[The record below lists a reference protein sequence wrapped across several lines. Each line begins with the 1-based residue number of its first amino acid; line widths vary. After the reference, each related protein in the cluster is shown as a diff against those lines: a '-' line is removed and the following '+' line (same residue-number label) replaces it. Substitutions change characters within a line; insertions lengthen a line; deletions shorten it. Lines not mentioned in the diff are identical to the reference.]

1 MKKLLLFVCLV
12 CLVGMVPRTA
22 HADPRPMIEQ
32 ASGFESL
39 AVQAAEQWSREQ
51 GRPVRV
57 EVLGAWVAAVR
68 LPARY
73 RWSSAMTDQS
83 PGSRVMTVRFVP
95 ETAPGSEPGAEVRL
109 RLRDLSPAWVV
120 RTALQVG
127 QPVPCEALE
136 ERLVPASAGHGVRW
150 SGACD
155 ALTGRQ
161 ARRPLAQGDILMSSD
176 LRLPPAVSRLS
187 KVLLKAVQ
195 GPIEIE
201 VTALALH
208 DADVGQQV
216 PVRPEGALQSVM
228 ALVVAPG
235 TAVLK

>member
-12 CLVGMVPRTA
+12 GLVGWVPLIA
-22 HADPRPMIEQ
+22 HADPYPLIEQ
-32 ASGFESL
+32 ASAFESL

-51 GRPVRV
+51 ARPVQV
-57 EVLGAWVAAVR
+57 EVLGAWVAAAR

-73 RWSSAMTDQS
+73 RWSSVMTDQP
-83 PGSRVMTVRFVP
+83 PGARVMSVRF
-95 ETAPGSEPGAEVRL
+95 EREEAKGREPDAEVRL
-109 RLRDLSPAWVV
+109 LLRNLSPAWIV

-127 QPVPCEALE
+127 QPVPCDALE
-136 ERLVPASAGHGVRW
+136 ARLVPESAGRGVRW

-161 ARRPLAQGDILMSSD
+161 ARRPLAQGDILMHGD
-176 LRLPPAVSRLS
+176 LRLPPAVPRLS
-187 KVLLKAVQ
+187 RVVLKTVQ

-201 VTALALH
+201 VAALALH

-216 PVRPEGALQSVM
+216 PVRPEGARQSVM

-235 TAVLK
+235 AVVLK